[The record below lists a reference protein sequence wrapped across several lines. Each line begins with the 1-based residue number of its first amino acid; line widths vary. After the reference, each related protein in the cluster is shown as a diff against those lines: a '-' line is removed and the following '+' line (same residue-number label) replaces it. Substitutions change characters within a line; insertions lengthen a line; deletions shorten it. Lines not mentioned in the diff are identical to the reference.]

1 MDNKALCIMY
11 KPEQLD
17 DEEFYFLY
25 GLSLREIGRRLKRHH
40 TTIIHNSRF
49 DTIHLSDLWALL
61 NLPGRIS
68 QCSQGHPQLPKGKV
82 SGKGRIVL
90 E

>member
-49 DTIHLSDLWALL
+49 DTIHLSDLLALL
-61 NLPGRIS
+61 NLPGRMPGVRSSKQILR
-68 QCSQGHPQLPKGKV
+68 HTIFPK
-82 SGKGRIVL
+82 
-90 E
+90 

>member
-49 DTIHLSDLWALL
+49 DTIHLSDLRALL
-61 NLPGRIS
+61 NLPGRMPVVKSSKQILR
-68 QCSQGHPQLPKGKV
+68 HTIFPK
-82 SGKGRIVL
+82 
-90 E
+90 

>member
-49 DTIHLSDLWALL
+49 DTIHLSDLRDLL
-61 NLPGRIS
+61 NLPGRMPDVRSSKQILR
-68 QCSQGHPQLPKGKV
+68 HMIFPK
-82 SGKGRIVL
+82 
-90 E
+90 